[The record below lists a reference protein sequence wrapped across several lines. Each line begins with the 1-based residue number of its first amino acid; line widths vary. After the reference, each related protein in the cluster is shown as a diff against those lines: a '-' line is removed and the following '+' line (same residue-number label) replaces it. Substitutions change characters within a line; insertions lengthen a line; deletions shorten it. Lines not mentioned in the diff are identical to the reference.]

1 MESRGGG
8 DELGWMDGMKGME
21 VTFVSMNGIRV
32 VNRSVRFITY
42 GYSKIYIAE

>member
-1 MESRGGG
+1 MESRGGR

-21 VTFVSMNGIRV
+21 GTFVSMIGIRV
-32 VNRSVRFITY
+32 VNRSVRFMIN